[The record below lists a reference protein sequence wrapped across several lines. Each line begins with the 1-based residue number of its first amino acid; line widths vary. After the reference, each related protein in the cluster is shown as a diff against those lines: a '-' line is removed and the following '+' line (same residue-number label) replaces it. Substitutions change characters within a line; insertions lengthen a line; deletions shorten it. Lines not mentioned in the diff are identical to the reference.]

1 MVASDRGDSANSA
14 TSTVIVNVV
23 DANDNPPVFAQK
35 RYRASVNEGSI
46 PGTSVI
52 SLLISDLDTEAAT
65 QVEFFITSGDP
76 GGHFQ
81 VGKTYNVD
89 IERHHQKL
97 YLIQVLTM
105 EKYL

>member
-65 QVEFFITSGDP
+65 QVEFFITSGDT

-81 VGKTYNVD
+81 VGKTVD
-89 IERHHQKL
+89 IVSILVSDTSFSLERAGS
-97 YLIQVLTM
+97 Y
-105 EKYL
+105 